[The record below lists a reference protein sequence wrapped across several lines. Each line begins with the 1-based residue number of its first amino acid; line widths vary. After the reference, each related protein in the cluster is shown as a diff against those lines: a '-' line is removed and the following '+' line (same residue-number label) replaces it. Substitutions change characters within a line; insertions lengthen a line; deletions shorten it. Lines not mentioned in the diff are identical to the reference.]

1 MRLLHLDPFAGVSG
15 DMFLGALAGAGVPLA
30 VMAEA
35 VERVVPGE
43 AALSARPVVRAGLAG
58 TQVEVELVRE
68 RRRTLAEM
76 RAAVEGAGLDPA
88 VRELALAALAR
99 IGEAETRVHGSAG
112 EPHLHEMGSTD
123 TLVDVLGT
131 AAGIAHL
138 APARI
143 TSAPVNVGSGAVRI
157 AHGEAPVPAPATAEL
172 LRGAP
177 VFSRGPAF
185 ELTTPTGAALL
196 VTLLA
201 RFPGGFSPL
210 PPMTLEGVGLGAGSS
225 EFPGFANLFRIFVG
239 DEPAFVPPKGGT
251 TAGSAPDG
259 AEEAVVIEVGLDD
272 VSPEYLAPLAE
283 SLHGGGAREVMLI
296 PALGKKGRMGV
307 LLRVLAPVE
316 LQESLV
322 AQVLEQTGSPGA
334 RFYKVGRVTL
344 PRETVTVDTPWG
356 PVRVKWWLTP
366 AGRRRGK
373 PEFDDCAA
381 AARAAG
387 VSPAEVREAAMAAFL
402 KTMS

>member
-35 VERVVPGE
+35 VERVVSGE
-43 AALSARPVVRAGLAG
+43 AALSARPVTRGGLAG
-58 TQVEVELVRE
+58 TQVVVDLRRD

-76 RAAVEGAGLDPA
+76 RAAVEGAGLAPA
-88 VRELALAALAR
+88 VAELALAVLLR
-99 IGEAETRVHGSAG
+99 IGEAEARVHGTGEG
-112 EPHLHEMGSTD
+112 EPHLHEMGSAD
-123 TLVDVLGT
+123 TLVDVVGT
-131 AAGIAHL
+131 AAGVAHL
-138 APARI
+138 APSRI
-143 TSAPVNVGSGAVRI
+143 TSSPVNVGSGMVRI
-157 AHGEAPVPAPATAEL
+157 AHGEVPVPAPATAEL

-177 VFSRGPAF
+177 VFARGPAF
-185 ELTTPTGAALL
+185 ELATPTGAALL
-196 VTLLA
+196 ATLLA
-201 RFPGGFSPL
+201 RFSGGFSSL
-210 PPMTLEGVGLGAGSS
+210 PPMTLTAVGLGAGSS
-225 EFPGFANLFRIFVG
+225 EFPGFANLFRVFVG
-239 DEPAFVPPKGGT
+239 EEPALAEAK
-251 TAGSAPDG
+251 AGSAPGG
-259 AEEAVVIEVGLDD
+259 AEEEAVVIEVGLDD

-283 SLHGGGAREVMLI
+283 SLHGAGAREVMLI

-322 AQVLEQTGSPGA
+322 AQVLDQTGSPGA
-334 RFYKVGRVTL
+334 RFYQVGRVTL
-344 PRETVTVDTPWG
+344 PRQTSTVETPFG

-366 AGRRRGK
+366 GGRRKGK

-381 AARAAG
+381 AARAAQ

-402 KTMS
+402 KSMS